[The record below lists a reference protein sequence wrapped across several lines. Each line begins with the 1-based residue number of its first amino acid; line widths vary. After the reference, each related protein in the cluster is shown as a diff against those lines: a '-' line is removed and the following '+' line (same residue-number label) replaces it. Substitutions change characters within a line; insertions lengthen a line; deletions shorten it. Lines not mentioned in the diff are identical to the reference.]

1 MNKYTFGFAKY
12 NNSGVVGHFVED
24 FYAKT
29 FADAKLDLICSKYGF
44 AIDDPLCDVKV
55 NDGKWIR
62 VRKCAE
68 ETA

>member
-1 MNKYTFGFAKY
+1 MKNIQA
-12 NNSGVVGHFVED
+12 N
-24 FYAKT
+24 
-29 FADAKLDLICSKYGF
+29 
-44 AIDDPLCDVKV
+44 DDPLCDVKV